1 MTAAEFAAPAPTP
14 APAPAQR
21 PPRWTDKPLAE
32 RRANSRNGA
41 REALPDGLSYRK
53 WCENCGAPF
62 ETVNP
67 TGLYRRRLCAACHEA
82 KCAGGGYPPIQEG
95 VGRGSTG
102 GYVELKRYD
111 GNISIT
117 LVRCPHCGSESAWLK
132 TLRSRLVFGGPGHRP
147 RFDPK
152 APISLTSYIECREC
166 GRVLPRYYPSAD
178 AAIAAFA
185 KLK

>member
-1 MTAAEFAAPAPTP
+1 MTTAEFATP

-21 PPRWTDKPLAE
+21 PPRWTDKPLAV

-41 REALPDGLSYRK
+41 REALPNGLSYRK

-67 TGLYRRRLCAACHEA
+67 TGQYRRRLCAACHDA

-95 VGRGSTG
+95 IGRGSTA
-102 GYVELKRYD
+102 GYVALKRYD

-117 LVRCPHCGSESAWLK
+117 LVTCPHCGSESAWLK
-132 TLRSRLVFGGPGHRP
+132 TLRSRLVAGPGRAP

-178 AAIAAFA
+178 AALAAFA